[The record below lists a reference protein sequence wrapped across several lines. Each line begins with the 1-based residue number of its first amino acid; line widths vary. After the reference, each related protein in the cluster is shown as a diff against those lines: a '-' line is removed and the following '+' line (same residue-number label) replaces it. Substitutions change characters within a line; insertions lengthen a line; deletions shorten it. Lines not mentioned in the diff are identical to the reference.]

1 MRLIHVKLEKIR
13 NSLFVKIPDLISETL
28 HLKEG
33 EEIEI
38 SIHSEPS
45 FAQGELWEDEL
56 EKTEDI
62 NEIYLSIS
70 EDLHTLN
77 MYNRI
82 YIPEKYRFF
91 FPPADT
97 DFYLITN
104 IGQIKTHITTSG
116 YFTRGVRSWVE
127 INGPL
132 EPTDKIHVTII
143 DDDRNV
149 YEMNVDSGNKISNN

>member
-13 NSLFVKIPDLISETL
+13 NSLFVKIPDLISEAL

-38 SIHSEPS
+38 SIHSEPA

-91 FPPADT
+91 FPPANT
-97 DFYLITN
+97 DFYLSTN

-116 YFTRGVRSWVE
+116 YFTKGVRSWVE

-143 DDDRNV
+143 DDNRNV

>member
-13 NSLFVKIPDLISETL
+13 NRLFVKIPDLISEAL

-91 FPPADT
+91 FPPANT

-116 YFTRGVRSWVE
+116 YFTKGVRSWVE

-143 DDDRNV
+143 DDNRNV

>member
-1 MRLIHVKLEKIR
+1 MRLIHVKLEKIQ

-116 YFTRGVRSWVE
+116 YFTKGVRSWVE

-143 DDDRNV
+143 DDNRNV
-149 YEMNVDSGNKISNN
+149 YEMNVNSRNKISNN

>member
-13 NSLFVKIPDLISETL
+13 NSLFVKIPNLISEAL

-45 FAQGELWEDEL
+45 FAQGELWGDEL
-56 EKTEDI
+56 EKAEDV

-116 YFTRGVRSWVE
+116 YFTKGVRSWVE

-143 DDDRNV
+143 DDNRNI

>member
-13 NSLFVKIPDLISETL
+13 NSLFVKIPDLISEAL

-116 YFTRGVRSWVE
+116 YFTKGVRSWVE

-143 DDDRNV
+143 DDNRNV
-149 YEMNVDSGNKISNN
+149 YEMNVNSGNKISNN

>member
-13 NSLFVKIPDLISETL
+13 NSLFVKIPDLISEAL

-45 FAQGELWEDEL
+45 FAQGELWGDEV
-56 EKTEDI
+56 EKAEDI

-116 YFTRGVRSWVE
+116 YFTKGVRSWVE

-132 EPTDKIHVTII
+132 DPTDKIHVTII
-143 DDDRNV
+143 DDNRNV
-149 YEMNVDSGNKISNN
+149 YEMNVNSGNKISNN